1 MKSHNFSAGP
11 AILPAEVLQ
20 EAAEGVKDLN
30 GSGLSILEISHRSK
44 AFEAVIHE
52 AEALLRETY
61 QISDEYAVLFLSG
74 GASTQFFMAPLN
86 LLAPGTKAGYVDTGT
101 WANKAMHEAKEM
113 GEVVCLASSQAEHYR
128 HIPKHYTIPDDLS
141 YVHITTNNTIFGT
154 QMHSW
159 PDCKPLFVA
168 DMSSDFVSRPID
180 LDRYG
185 LIYAGAQKNLGP
197 AGVTIVILRKDWI
210 HRSGRKLTHMLDYKT
225 HQDNHSLYNTPPV
238 YAIYVS
244 MLTLRWIKKLGGL
257 TAMEER
263 NQIKA
268 AALYAEIDRNP
279 LFKGTTVREDR
290 SLMNVTFVP
299 LNDEHT
305 DPFLKLCQQHRIID
319 LKGHRSVGG
328 FRASI
333 YNAMPLES
341 VQVLVQ
347 VMQEFEKSHG

>member
-263 NQIKA
+263 N
-268 AALYAEIDRNP
+268 
-279 LFKGTTVREDR
+279 
-290 SLMNVTFVP
+290 
-299 LNDEHT
+299 
-305 DPFLKLCQQHRIID
+305 
-319 LKGHRSVGG
+319 
-328 FRASI
+328 
-333 YNAMPLES
+333 
-341 VQVLVQ
+341 
-347 VMQEFEKSHG
+347 